1 MESIVITKSD
11 LDRYGWKEAY
21 GNCDLTRSR
30 WVISDHTKC
39 AGCYEEGDI
48 YLPDYIEDLSNP
60 TETEL
65 ALLLLEHNIIYD
77 WRN

>member
-1 MESIVITKSD
+1 MESIVITKSNLD
-11 LDRYGWKEAY
+11 LRGWEPASNK
-21 GNCDLTRSR
+21 DSLISR
-30 WVISDHTKC
+30 WVISDRKKATV
-39 AGCYEEGDI
+39 YEEGDI